1 MRITD
6 RLGKVLY
13 YVSCFAA
20 LQFAIAGA
28 LVALWSETPIS
39 AVGWALISF
48 ACLVCGWFMKY
59 IFTELLAPVDRR
71 AARTVRSDSALQP
84 LRHLENELVKAS
96 KMPNLN
102 G

>member
-1 MRITD
+1 MANPTLD
-6 RLGKVLY
+6 YLFG
-13 YVSCFAA
+13 VSKY
-20 LQFAIAGA
+20 
-28 LVALWSETPIS
+28 
-39 AVGWALISF
+39 
-48 ACLVCGWFMKY
+48 MKY

-71 AARTVRSDSALQP
+71 AARTVRSESALQP